1 MFAKNTSDYLRILGS
16 NPYDKGNTSQIC
28 TACISIFD
36 ASEELDAS
44 TYNLYREKSEISPKI
59 FSKLKVIGKG
69 LSKLTKSDRRDVIKR
84 LPESYS
90 TIHVLFSLKPE
101 EVVTGVKRGDITPSL
116 SIRSA
121 KDYVARV
128 KYPAKFALD
137 GEKGKW
143 GYKQE
148 NLFKIV
154 RQQDQVLSEELLLD
168 LKDELRKICTKYGV
182 NIQDANAKGVET
194 LRKQERSEKGVFWRL
209 ILEKELDKKM
219 DRTKNRPLPTNRI
232 SKTYSTIISIIFM
245 LIGLASMTLY
255 FNLITGLLSLASLLL
270 YTFIYTPLKRVGPI
284 AVFVGAI
291 PGALPPLIGWVAF
304 SGEIS
309 VEAIIIF
316 SIQFIWQFPH
326 FWAIAWIY
334 HDDYKKV
341 GFKLLPSKG
350 EKNFN
355 TALNIMT
362 YTLFL
367 IPLGLLPTI
376 FGITGI
382 ISGAVAVLCAIL
394 FLAQTFKLFKDY
406 SRSSALKIMFGSF
419 IYLPI
424 VQISF
429 ILDKI

>member
-1 MFAKNTSDYLRILGS
+1 MIHTTSKTIFAI
-16 NPYDKGNTSQIC
+16 
-28 TACISIFD
+28 
-36 ASEELDAS
+36 
-44 TYNLYREKSEISPKI
+44 EKIMSA
-59 FSKLKVIGKG
+59 LKVIFELTKFRLSFLVSFSAIVGFILASDNFIFIDLLVLG
-69 LSKLTKSDRRDVIKR
+69 LSGYLVTAASVINN
-84 LPESYS
+84 
-90 TIHVLFSLKPE
+90 
-101 EVVTGVKRGDITPSL
+101 
-116 SIRSA
+116 
-121 KDYVARV
+121 
-128 KYPAKFALD
+128 
-137 GEKGKW
+137 
-143 GYKQE
+143 Q
-148 NLFKIV
+148 
-154 RQQDQVLSEELLLD
+154 
-168 LKDELRKICTKYGV
+168 
-182 NIQDANAKGVET
+182 
-194 LRKQERSEKGVFWRL
+194 

-232 SKTYSTIISIIFM
+232 TKTNSTIISIIFM
-245 LIGLASMTLY
+245 VIGLVTMTVY
-255 FNLITGLLSLASLLL
+255 FNFTSGLLSLASLLL
-270 YTFIYTPLKRVGPI
+270 YTFVYTPLKKVGPI

-341 GFKLLPSKG
+341 GFKLLQSKG

-382 ISGAVAVLCAIL
+382 ISAAVAVLCAIL

>member
-1 MFAKNTSDYLRILGS
+1 MILTTSKTIFAIEKIM
-16 NPYDKGNTSQIC
+16 
-28 TACISIFD
+28 
-36 ASEELDAS
+36 S
-44 TYNLYREKSEISPKI
+44 T
-59 FSKLKVIGKG
+59 LKVIFE
-69 LSKLTKSDRRDVIKR
+69 LTKFRLSFLVSFSAIFGFVLASDNFNFIDLIILGIAGYLVTAASVINN
-84 LPESYS
+84 
-90 TIHVLFSLKPE
+90 
-101 EVVTGVKRGDITPSL
+101 
-116 SIRSA
+116 
-121 KDYVARV
+121 
-128 KYPAKFALD
+128 
-137 GEKGKW
+137 
-143 GYKQE
+143 Q
-148 NLFKIV
+148 
-154 RQQDQVLSEELLLD
+154 
-168 LKDELRKICTKYGV
+168 
-182 NIQDANAKGVET
+182 
-194 LRKQERSEKGVFWRL
+194 
-209 ILEKELDKKM
+209 ILEKDLDRKM
-219 DRTKNRPLPTNRI
+219 DRTKDRPLPTNRI
-232 SKTYSTIISIIFM
+232 SNQNSLITSIFFAA
-245 LIGLASMTLY
+245 IGLATITLY

-367 IPLGLLPTI
+367 IPMGLLPTI

-394 FLAQTFKLFKDY
+394 FLAQTFRLFKDY

>member
-1 MFAKNTSDYLRILGS
+1 MILTTSKTIFVIEKIMGLIKVVFELTKFRLSLLVSFSAIFGFIIASDNIIFFDLLILGLS
-16 NPYDKGNTSQIC
+16 GYLV
-28 TACISIFD
+28 TA
-36 ASEELDAS
+36 AS
-44 TYNLYREKSEISPKI
+44 
-59 FSKLKVIGKG
+59 VINN
-69 LSKLTKSDRRDVIKR
+69 
-84 LPESYS
+84 
-90 TIHVLFSLKPE
+90 
-101 EVVTGVKRGDITPSL
+101 
-116 SIRSA
+116 
-121 KDYVARV
+121 
-128 KYPAKFALD
+128 
-137 GEKGKW
+137 
-143 GYKQE
+143 Q
-148 NLFKIV
+148 
-154 RQQDQVLSEELLLD
+154 
-168 LKDELRKICTKYGV
+168 
-182 NIQDANAKGVET
+182 
-194 LRKQERSEKGVFWRL
+194 
-209 ILEKELDKKM
+209 ILEKDLDRKM
-219 DRTKNRPLPTNRI
+219 DRTKKRPLPTNRI
-232 SKTYSTIISIIFM
+232 SNQNSLIASICFM
-245 LIGLASMTLY
+245 VIGLVIMTLY
-255 FNLITGLLSLASLLL
+255 FNLIAGILSLASLIL
-270 YTFIYTPLKRVGPI
+270 YTFIYTPLKKVGPI
-284 AVFVGAI
+284 AVFIGAI

-304 SGEIS
+304 SGEVTI
-309 VEAIIIF
+309 EAIIIF

-382 ISGAVAVLCAIL
+382 ISGAIAVFCAIL

>member
-1 MFAKNTSDYLRILGS
+1 MILTTSKTIFAI
-16 NPYDKGNTSQIC
+16 
-28 TACISIFD
+28 
-36 ASEELDAS
+36 
-44 TYNLYREKSEISPKI
+44 EKIMKA
-59 FSKLKVIGKG
+59 LKVIFELTKFRLSFLVSFSAIVGFILASDNFIFIDLLVLG
-69 LSKLTKSDRRDVIKR
+69 LSGYLVTAASVINN
-84 LPESYS
+84 
-90 TIHVLFSLKPE
+90 
-101 EVVTGVKRGDITPSL
+101 
-116 SIRSA
+116 
-121 KDYVARV
+121 
-128 KYPAKFALD
+128 
-137 GEKGKW
+137 
-143 GYKQE
+143 Q
-148 NLFKIV
+148 
-154 RQQDQVLSEELLLD
+154 
-168 LKDELRKICTKYGV
+168 
-182 NIQDANAKGVET
+182 
-194 LRKQERSEKGVFWRL
+194 

-232 SKTYSTIISIIFM
+232 SKTNSTIISIIFM
-245 LIGLASMTLY
+245 VIGLVTMTVY
-255 FNLITGLLSLASLLL
+255 FNFTSGLLSLASLLL
-270 YTFIYTPLKRVGPI
+270 YTFVYTPLKKVGPI

-304 SGEIS
+304 SGVIS
-309 VEAIIIF
+309 IEAIIIF

-334 HDDYKKV
+334 HNDYKKV

-367 IPLGLLPTI
+367 IPLGLLPTV

-382 ISGAVAVLCAIL
+382 ISGAIAVFCAIL

>member
-1 MFAKNTSDYLRILGS
+1 MILTTSKTIFAI
-16 NPYDKGNTSQIC
+16 
-28 TACISIFD
+28 
-36 ASEELDAS
+36 
-44 TYNLYREKSEISPKI
+44 EKIMNV
-59 FSKLKVIGKG
+59 FKVIFELTKFRLSLLVSFSAIFGFILASDNIIFFDLLVLG
-69 LSKLTKSDRRDVIKR
+69 LSGYFVTAASVINNQII
-84 LPESYS
+84 E
-90 TIHVLFSLKPE
+90 
-101 EVVTGVKRGDITPSL
+101 
-116 SIRSA
+116 
-121 KDYVARV
+121 KD
-128 KYPAKFALD
+128 LD
-137 GEKGKW
+137 
-143 GYKQE
+143 
-148 NLFKIV
+148 
-154 RQQDQVLSEELLLD
+154 S
-168 LKDELRKICTKYGV
+168 
-182 NIQDANAKGVET
+182 
-194 LRKQERSEKGVFWRL
+194 
-209 ILEKELDKKM
+209 KM
-219 DRTKNRPLPTNRI
+219 DRTKDRPLPTNRI
-232 SKTYSTIISIIFM
+232 SKRNSLITSVFFM
-245 LIGLASMTLY
+245 VIGLTIMTLY
-255 FNLITGLLSLASLLL
+255 FNMVAGLLSLMSLFL
-270 YTFIYTPLKRVGPI
+270 YTFIYTPLKRIGPI

-304 SGEIS
+304 SGEITM
-309 VEAIIIF
+309 EAIIIF

>member
-1 MFAKNTSDYLRILGS
+1 MILTTSKTIFAIEKIM
-16 NPYDKGNTSQIC
+16 
-28 TACISIFD
+28 SI
-36 ASEELDAS
+36 
-44 TYNLYREKSEISPKI
+44 
-59 FSKLKVIGKG
+59 LKVIFE
-69 LSKLTKSDRRDVIKR
+69 LTKFRLSFLVSFSAIFGFILASDNFYI
-84 LPESYS
+84 
-90 TIHVLFSLKPE
+90 
-101 EVVTGVKRGDITPSL
+101 
-116 SIRSA
+116 
-121 KDYVARV
+121 
-128 KYPAKFALD
+128 
-137 GEKGKW
+137 
-143 GYKQE
+143 
-148 NLFKIV
+148 
-154 RQQDQVLSEELLLD
+154 LD
-168 LKDELRKICTKYGV
+168 LIVLGISGYLVTAASV
-182 NIQDANAKGVET
+182 INNQ
-194 LRKQERSEKGVFWRL
+194 
-209 ILEKELDKKM
+209 ILEKDLDSKM
-219 DRTKNRPLPTNRI
+219 DRTKDRPLPTNRI
-232 SKTYSTIISIIFM
+232 SKLNSLITSVFFM
-245 LIGLASMTLY
+245 VIGLTTMTLY
-255 FNLITGLLSLASLLL
+255 FNMVAGLLSLVSLLL

-284 AVFVGAI
+284 AVFIGAI

-304 SGEIS
+304 SGEITI
-309 VEAIIIF
+309 EAIIIF

>member
-1 MFAKNTSDYLRILGS
+1 MILTTSKTIFAI
-16 NPYDKGNTSQIC
+16 
-28 TACISIFD
+28 
-36 ASEELDAS
+36 
-44 TYNLYREKSEISPKI
+44 EKIMRV
-59 FSKLKVIGKG
+59 LKVIFE
-69 LSKLTKSDRRDVIKR
+69 LTKFRLSFLVSFSAIFGFILASDNFYIIDLIVLGISGYLVTAASVINN
-84 LPESYS
+84 
-90 TIHVLFSLKPE
+90 
-101 EVVTGVKRGDITPSL
+101 
-116 SIRSA
+116 
-121 KDYVARV
+121 
-128 KYPAKFALD
+128 
-137 GEKGKW
+137 
-143 GYKQE
+143 Q
-148 NLFKIV
+148 
-154 RQQDQVLSEELLLD
+154 
-168 LKDELRKICTKYGV
+168 
-182 NIQDANAKGVET
+182 
-194 LRKQERSEKGVFWRL
+194 
-209 ILEKELDKKM
+209 ILEKDLDSKM
-219 DRTKNRPLPTNRI
+219 DRTKDRPLPTNRI
-232 SKTYSTIISIIFM
+232 SKLNSLITSVFFM
-245 LIGLASMTLY
+245 VIGLTTMTLY
-255 FNLITGLLSLASLLL
+255 FNMVAGLLSLVSLLL

-284 AVFVGAI
+284 AVFIGAI

-304 SGEIS
+304 SGEITI
-309 VEAIIIF
+309 EAIIIF

-424 VQISF
+424 VQISY

>member
-1 MFAKNTSDYLRILGS
+1 MILTTSKTIFAIEKIM
-16 NPYDKGNTSQIC
+16 
-28 TACISIFD
+28 
-36 ASEELDAS
+36 S
-44 TYNLYREKSEISPKI
+44 T
-59 FSKLKVIGKG
+59 LKVIFE
-69 LSKLTKSDRRDVIKR
+69 LTKFRLSFLVSFSAIFGFILASDNFNFIDLIILGIAGYLVTAASVINN
-84 LPESYS
+84 
-90 TIHVLFSLKPE
+90 
-101 EVVTGVKRGDITPSL
+101 
-116 SIRSA
+116 
-121 KDYVARV
+121 
-128 KYPAKFALD
+128 
-137 GEKGKW
+137 
-143 GYKQE
+143 Q
-148 NLFKIV
+148 
-154 RQQDQVLSEELLLD
+154 
-168 LKDELRKICTKYGV
+168 
-182 NIQDANAKGVET
+182 
-194 LRKQERSEKGVFWRL
+194 
-209 ILEKELDKKM
+209 ILEKDFDRKM
-219 DRTKNRPLPTNRI
+219 DRTKDRPLPTNRI
-232 SKTYSTIISIIFM
+232 SNQTSLITSIFFAA
-245 LIGLASMTLY
+245 IGLATMTLY

>member
-1 MFAKNTSDYLRILGS
+1 MILTTSKTIFAFANLMSTLKIVFQLTKFRLSFLVSFSAIFGFVLASDSFRIL
-16 NPYDKGNTSQIC
+16 DLLI
-28 TACISIFD
+28 
-36 ASEELDAS
+36 L
-44 TYNLYREKSEISPKI
+44 
-59 FSKLKVIGKG
+59 G
-69 LSKLTKSDRRDVIKR
+69 LSGYLVTASSVINN
-84 LPESYS
+84 
-90 TIHVLFSLKPE
+90 
-101 EVVTGVKRGDITPSL
+101 
-116 SIRSA
+116 
-121 KDYVARV
+121 
-128 KYPAKFALD
+128 
-137 GEKGKW
+137 
-143 GYKQE
+143 Q
-148 NLFKIV
+148 
-154 RQQDQVLSEELLLD
+154 
-168 LKDELRKICTKYGV
+168 
-182 NIQDANAKGVET
+182 
-194 LRKQERSEKGVFWRL
+194 
-209 ILEKELDKKM
+209 ILEKDLDKKM
-219 DRTKNRPLPTNRI
+219 DRTKKRPLPTNKI
-232 SKTYSTIISIIFM
+232 SKKNSLIISLIFM
-245 LIGLASMTLY
+245 FFGLFLMLFF
-255 FNLITGLLSLASLLL
+255 FNMIACLLSLVSLIL
-270 YTFIYTPLKRVGPI
+270 YTFVYTPLKRVGPI

-304 SGEIS
+304 SGEITI
-309 VEAIIIF
+309 EAIIIF

-382 ISGAVAVLCAIL
+382 VSGAIAVLCAIL

>member
-1 MFAKNTSDYLRILGS
+1 MILTTSKTIFAIEKIM
-16 NPYDKGNTSQIC
+16 
-28 TACISIFD
+28 SI
-36 ASEELDAS
+36 
-44 TYNLYREKSEISPKI
+44 
-59 FSKLKVIGKG
+59 LKVIFE
-69 LSKLTKSDRRDVIKR
+69 LTKFRLSFLVSFSAIFGFILASDIF
-84 LPESYS
+84 Y
-90 TIHVLFSLKPE
+90 I
-101 EVVTGVKRGDITPSL
+101 
-116 SIRSA
+116 
-121 KDYVARV
+121 
-128 KYPAKFALD
+128 
-137 GEKGKW
+137 
-143 GYKQE
+143 
-148 NLFKIV
+148 
-154 RQQDQVLSEELLLD
+154 LD
-168 LKDELRKICTKYGV
+168 LIVLGISGYLVTAASV
-182 NIQDANAKGVET
+182 INNQ
-194 LRKQERSEKGVFWRL
+194 
-209 ILEKELDKKM
+209 ILEKDLDSKM
-219 DRTKNRPLPTNRI
+219 DRTKDRPLPTNRI
-232 SKTYSTIISIIFM
+232 SKRNSLITSVFFM
-245 LIGLASMTLY
+245 VIGLTIMTLY
-255 FNLITGLLSLASLLL
+255 FNMVAGLLSLVSLLI

-284 AVFVGAI
+284 AVFIGAI

-309 VEAIIIF
+309 IEAIIIF

>member
-1 MFAKNTSDYLRILGS
+1 MILTTSKTIFAI
-16 NPYDKGNTSQIC
+16 
-28 TACISIFD
+28 
-36 ASEELDAS
+36 
-44 TYNLYREKSEISPKI
+44 EKIMSA
-59 FSKLKVIGKG
+59 LKVIFELTKFRLSFLVSFSAIVGFILASDNFIFIDLLVLG
-69 LSKLTKSDRRDVIKR
+69 LSGYLVTAASVINN
-84 LPESYS
+84 
-90 TIHVLFSLKPE
+90 
-101 EVVTGVKRGDITPSL
+101 
-116 SIRSA
+116 
-121 KDYVARV
+121 
-128 KYPAKFALD
+128 
-137 GEKGKW
+137 
-143 GYKQE
+143 Q
-148 NLFKIV
+148 
-154 RQQDQVLSEELLLD
+154 
-168 LKDELRKICTKYGV
+168 
-182 NIQDANAKGVET
+182 
-194 LRKQERSEKGVFWRL
+194 

-232 SKTYSTIISIIFM
+232 SKTNSTIISIIFM
-245 LIGLASMTLY
+245 VIGLVTMTVY
-255 FNLITGLLSLASLLL
+255 FNFTSGLLSLASLLL
-270 YTFIYTPLKRVGPI
+270 YTFVYTPLKKVGPI

-304 SGEIS
+304 SGVIS
-309 VEAIIIF
+309 IEAIIIF

-367 IPLGLLPTI
+367 IPLGLLPTV

-382 ISGAVAVLCAIL
+382 ISGAISVFCAIL

>member
-1 MFAKNTSDYLRILGS
+1 MSV
-16 NPYDKGNTSQIC
+16 
-28 TACISIFD
+28 
-36 ASEELDAS
+36 
-44 TYNLYREKSEISPKI
+44 
-59 FSKLKVIGKG
+59 LKVIFE
-69 LSKLTKSDRRDVIKR
+69 LTKFRLSFLVSFSAIVGFILASDNFYIIDLIVLGISGYLVTAASVINN
-84 LPESYS
+84 
-90 TIHVLFSLKPE
+90 
-101 EVVTGVKRGDITPSL
+101 
-116 SIRSA
+116 
-121 KDYVARV
+121 
-128 KYPAKFALD
+128 
-137 GEKGKW
+137 
-143 GYKQE
+143 Q
-148 NLFKIV
+148 
-154 RQQDQVLSEELLLD
+154 
-168 LKDELRKICTKYGV
+168 
-182 NIQDANAKGVET
+182 
-194 LRKQERSEKGVFWRL
+194 
-209 ILEKELDKKM
+209 ILEKNLDSKM
-219 DRTKNRPLPTNRI
+219 DRTKDRPLPTNRI
-232 SKTYSTIISIIFM
+232 SKLNSLITSVFFM
-245 LIGLASMTLY
+245 VIGLTTMTLY
-255 FNLITGLLSLASLLL
+255 FNMVAGLLSLVSLLI

-284 AVFVGAI
+284 AVFIGAI

-304 SGEIS
+304 SGEITI
-309 VEAIIIF
+309 EAIIIF

-424 VQISF
+424 VQISY
-429 ILDKI
+429 ILDKT

>member
-1 MFAKNTSDYLRILGS
+1 MILITSKTIFAIEKIMSVI
-16 NPYDKGNTSQIC
+16 KI
-28 TACISIFD
+28 IF
-36 ASEELDAS
+36 E
-44 TYNLYREKSEISPKI
+44 
-59 FSKLKVIGKG
+59 
-69 LSKLTKSDRRDVIKR
+69 LTKFRLSLLVSFSAIVGFILASDNFYVVDLIVLGISGYLVTAASVINN
-84 LPESYS
+84 
-90 TIHVLFSLKPE
+90 
-101 EVVTGVKRGDITPSL
+101 
-116 SIRSA
+116 
-121 KDYVARV
+121 
-128 KYPAKFALD
+128 
-137 GEKGKW
+137 
-143 GYKQE
+143 Q
-148 NLFKIV
+148 
-154 RQQDQVLSEELLLD
+154 
-168 LKDELRKICTKYGV
+168 
-182 NIQDANAKGVET
+182 
-194 LRKQERSEKGVFWRL
+194 
-209 ILEKELDKKM
+209 ILEKDLDSKM
-219 DRTKNRPLPTNRI
+219 DRTKDRPLPTNRI
-232 SKTYSTIISIIFM
+232 SKRNSLITSVFFM
-245 LIGLASMTLY
+245 VIGLTIMTLY
-255 FNLITGLLSLASLLL
+255 FNMVAGLLSLVSLLL

-284 AVFVGAI
+284 AVFIGAI

-304 SGEIS
+304 SGEITI
-309 VEAIIIF
+309 EAIIIF

-429 ILDKI
+429 ILDKL

>member
-1 MFAKNTSDYLRILGS
+1 MILTTSKTIFAI
-16 NPYDKGNTSQIC
+16 
-28 TACISIFD
+28 
-36 ASEELDAS
+36 
-44 TYNLYREKSEISPKI
+44 EKIMSV
-59 FSKLKVIGKG
+59 FKVIFE
-69 LSKLTKSDRRDVIKR
+69 LTKFRLSLLVSFSAIFGFILATDNIIFFDLLVLGISGYFVTAASVINNQII
-84 LPESYS
+84 E
-90 TIHVLFSLKPE
+90 
-101 EVVTGVKRGDITPSL
+101 
-116 SIRSA
+116 
-121 KDYVARV
+121 KD
-128 KYPAKFALD
+128 LD
-137 GEKGKW
+137 
-143 GYKQE
+143 
-148 NLFKIV
+148 
-154 RQQDQVLSEELLLD
+154 S
-168 LKDELRKICTKYGV
+168 
-182 NIQDANAKGVET
+182 
-194 LRKQERSEKGVFWRL
+194 
-209 ILEKELDKKM
+209 KM
-219 DRTKNRPLPTNRI
+219 DRTKDRPLPTNRI
-232 SKTYSTIISIIFM
+232 SKRNSLITSVFFM
-245 LIGLASMTLY
+245 VIGLTIMTLY
-255 FNLITGLLSLASLLL
+255 FNMVAGLLSLVSLFL
-270 YTFIYTPLKRVGPI
+270 YTFIYTPLKRIGPI

-291 PGALPPLIGWVAF
+291 PGALPPLIGWIAF
-304 SGEIS
+304 SGEITM
-309 VEAIIIF
+309 EAIIIF

-382 ISGAVAVLCAIL
+382 ISGAVAVLFAIL